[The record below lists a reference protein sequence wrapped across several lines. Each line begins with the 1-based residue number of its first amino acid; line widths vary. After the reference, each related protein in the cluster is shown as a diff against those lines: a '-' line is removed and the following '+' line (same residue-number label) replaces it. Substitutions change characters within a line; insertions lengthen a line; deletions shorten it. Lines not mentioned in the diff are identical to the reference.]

1 VSDHAVN
8 GLHKDDQD
16 VQGDR
21 DGEGTPVARGR
32 RVMMVVA
39 AVAVI
44 VGVRV
49 ALGVR
54 TIVVCAVV
62 MRVIVTNVAMPCVIV
77 SVLFSTRGFTRR
89 LTGVRIVCI

>member
-1 VSDHAVN
+1 
-8 GLHKDDQD
+8 
-16 VQGDR
+16 
-21 DGEGTPVARGR
+21 
-32 RVMMVVA
+32 
-39 AVAVI
+39 
-44 VGVRV
+44 V
-49 ALGVR
+49 ALGVG